1 MGGKLIFIGSS
12 VCFGYGAQDHHG
24 WSFYLGKDYEAQGWQ
39 VSNCSIGG
47 QTTTD
52 ILLRLERD
60 VIVHHPEVCIVGL
73 GLANEGLPSAENN
86 TDGRVIQGIFE
97 HNLLSIKNALQQA
110 GISVLLGGVY
120 PNNRYNAM
128 HYDLLRETDE
138 RMGHWDV
145 PVFHWLEDIE
155 DGRGHF
161 REGYYADAGHPND
174 EGYRAMYA
182 SAKKCIHGKPGC
194 GYSLE

>member
-1 MGGKLIFIGSS
+1 M
-12 VCFGYGAQDHHG
+12 
-24 WSFYLGKDYEAQGWQ
+24 
-39 VSNCSIGG
+39 
-47 QTTTD
+47 
-52 ILLRLERD
+52 
-60 VIVHHPEVCIVGL
+60 
-73 GLANEGLPSAENN
+73 
-86 TDGRVIQGIFE
+86 IQGIFE